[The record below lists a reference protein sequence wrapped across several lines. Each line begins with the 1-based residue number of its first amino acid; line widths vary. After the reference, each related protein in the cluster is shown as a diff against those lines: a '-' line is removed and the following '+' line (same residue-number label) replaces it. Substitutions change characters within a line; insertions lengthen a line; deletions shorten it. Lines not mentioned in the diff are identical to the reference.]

1 MRRSSDNQTSSILFD
16 ANGDLDTSAL
26 TTFVGSN
33 DGFVTAWYDQ
43 SGNNNHLVQTSTT
56 AQPQI
61 VSSGL
66 VLTKNGKPAMSFDG
80 SNDNLVYATTLD
92 LNSGVNELVVAW
104 VGSVSNL
111 AANNIIASHWASGL
125 SNQIFEIQLRADT
138 DYLRW
143 MHRYSNGTLATVDN
157 NTATSSGAQYI
168 VVGHTEQNKHE
179 AYFEGTKFTGA
190 AQNVAPGNAT
200 TSFRIGARGDSAV
213 NPHQGSTQELVI
225 WSSSSHLHTAANIS
239 DAINDYYGSY

>member
-1 MRRSSDNQTSSILFD
+1 
-16 ANGDLDTSAL
+16 
-26 TTFVGSN
+26 
-33 DGFVTAWYDQ
+33 
-43 SGNNNHLVQTSTT
+43 
-56 AQPQI
+56 
-61 VSSGL
+61 
-66 VLTKNGKPAMSFDG
+66 MSFDG
-80 SNDNLVYATTLD
+80 SNDNLVYLSTLD

-200 TSFRIGARGDSAV
+200 TSFRIGGRGDSAV